1 MKCSFF
7 TRLRDRLDKSERA
20 YLALCFLLPM
30 FLTWLCYVAHGTYP
44 IGEESVL
51 VLDLNGQYVSFFE
64 ALRSL
69 IRGGGSLVYSWER
82 ALGGEF
88 MGIYAYYL
96 ASPWSIIVALFP
108 KAHITEA
115 LLVMFL
121 IKSGLCG
128 LTFGTFLHHT
138 FRMRADIAHRPSRSA
153 SIIFSTLYAMS
164 AYAIIQAHNTMWI
177 DELYILPL
185 LALGVERLIRR
196 RNYTLYAA
204 SLALAIIVNFYIGYM
219 MCIFTLFYFFYCY
232 FTMPAELRNPDC
244 EKRHFALS
252 LCRIG
257 VLSVI
262 AIAIAAVIILPSYY
276 SLTFGKTTFS
286 DPVYEFTQRFDF
298 ADLLVKFYPGSY
310 DTVRPEGLP
319 FVYCGTLSLILLP
332 VFFLSKRVRLREK
345 IWGAAALIFFTF
357 CFDISVVDLIWHGF
371 QKPNWLNY
379 RYSFMLIFFVLIF
392 AYRAYCGVVARETD
406 IRCVLYVGGALLL
419 FIIIIQK
426 LGVEFVE
433 DFSCVWFSVLAIV
446 ILCSALGAVYQYG
459 AGMGRSAGVLM
470 TAIISVEMIAA
481 GTIAIYDLDE
491 DVVYTSRTTY
501 VNYMDKISPLIDRI
515 TASDTSFYRLEKE
528 FHRKT
533 NDPMA
538 LGYRG
543 LSNSTSTLNS
553 SVITLLNRYGLTSKS
568 NWSKYLGGT
577 SVSDTLFGLKYVIY
591 DAEHHELFYTPYDS
605 DPENELYG
613 YYNPYALSVAYA
625 SSNAIETLDA
635 SEAENPF
642 VLMNETV
649 TALLGDEDTIGLFK
663 SVRATDLDY
672 DNCDITYVTGHKK
685 YTPEIEGRGARLTFK
700 ITGAGLE
707 NELFVFVPTEYPREC
722 TVRVN
727 GEEVCKIL
735 GNDSDCIHSLG
746 FFEKGEEIIVS
757 IALEEDVCYI
767 ANGSDYF
774 YYLDTE
780 LFRETMP
787 RLADGNYT
795 VEKYSDT
802 ALSGHVTMP
811 ENMTT
816 LFTTIPYDDG
826 WSVSV
831 DGENVPILKTL
842 DSLLAVNAS
851 AGEHEVSFTYCPK
864 CVTYGV
870 ILCLAG
876 LVMFA
881 LAVVYDILRVRRRGE
896 YDAIAPDIGE
906 LADTSDSSS
915 AAPDELP
922 CVGEDIADG
931 SDSPPEDGA
940 NADSDSAESIKNEK
954 TERNNDIQ

>member
-1 MKCSFF
+1 MKFLKR
-7 TRLRDRLDKSERA
+7 TRERLCASERA
-20 YLALCFLLPM
+20 YLALCFLLPAL
-30 FLTWLCYVAHGTYP
+30 LTWLCYIAHGTYP
-44 IGEESVL
+44 IGDESVL

-64 ALRSL
+64 ALRDL
-69 IRGGGSLVYSWER
+69 IRNGGSLVYSWER

-88 MGIYAYYL
+88 LGIYAYYL

-108 KAHITEA
+108 KIHITEA

-128 LTFGTFLHHT
+128 LTFGMFIHHT
-138 FRMRADIAHRPSRSA
+138 FRMRSDCAHRPSRSA
-153 SIIFSTLYAMS
+153 SVIFSTLYAMS

-185 LALGVERLIRR
+185 LALGIDRLIRR
-196 RNYTLYAA
+196 RNYTLYVA
-204 SLALAIIVNFYIGYM
+204 SLALAMIVNFYIGYM

-232 FTMPAELRNPDC
+232 FTMSDELRNPDC
-244 EKRHFALS
+244 EKCHFALS

-262 AIAIAAVIILPSYY
+262 ALAIAAIIILPAYY

-298 ADLLVKFYPGSY
+298 ADLLIKFYPGSY

-332 VFFLSKRVRLREK
+332 VYFISKRVAVREK
-345 IWGAAALIFFTF
+345 LWGAAALMFFTF
-357 CFDISVVDLIWHGF
+357 CFDISVIDIIWHGF

-379 RYSFMLIFFVLIF
+379 RYSFMLIFFVVIF
-392 AYRAYCGVVARETD
+392 AYRAYCGICARETD
-406 IRCVLYVGGALLL
+406 IRFALYSGGAMIL
-419 FIIIIQK
+419 FILIMQK
-426 LGVEFVE
+426 IGVEYLE
-433 DFSCVWFSVLAIV
+433 DFSCVWFSVIAIV

-459 AGMGRSAGVLM
+459 KAMGRSAGVLI

-501 VNYMDKISPLIDRI
+501 VNYMNKISPLIDRI
-515 TASDTSFYRLEKE
+515 TASDDSFYRLEKE

-553 SVITLLNRYGLTSKS
+553 SIITLLNEYGFTSKS

-577 SVSDTLFGLKYVIY
+577 AVSDTLFGLKYVIY
-591 DAEHHELFYTPYDS
+591 DEEHHELFYTPYDS
-605 DPENELYG
+605 DPANELYG
-613 YYNPYALSVAYA
+613 YYNPYALSIAYA
-625 SSNAIETLDA
+625 ASPEIKAVSA
-635 SEAENPF
+635 SEASNPF

-649 TALLGDEDTIGLFK
+649 TAMLGEEKTVELFK
-663 SVRATDLDY
+663 NVRATDLEY

-685 YTPEIEGRGARLTFK
+685 YAPEIEGRDARLTFK

-707 NELFVFVPTEYPREC
+707 NELFIFVPTEYPREC

-746 FFEKGEEIIVS
+746 FFEEGEEIIVS
-757 IALEEDVCYI
+757 LALNEDVCYI

-774 YYLDTE
+774 YYLDTA

-787 RLADGNYT
+787 RLSTGNYS
-795 VEKYSDT
+795 VEAYSDT
-802 ALSGHVTMP
+802 MLSGKVNVPTQ
-811 ENMTT
+811 MTT
-816 LFTTIPYDDG
+816 LFTTIPYDEG
-826 WSVSV
+826 WTVKV
-831 DGENVPILKTL
+831 DGEDAPIIKTL
-842 DSLLAVNAS
+842 DSLLCVDITE
-851 AGEHEVSFTYCPK
+851 GEHEVVFTYRPK

-870 ILCLAG
+870 MLCIGG
-876 LVMFA
+876 LIFFA
-881 LAVVYDILRVRRRGE
+881 AVIAYDIIRVRKRAAAYSFAGE
-896 YDAIAPDIGE
+896 FNLFQD
-906 LADTSDSSS
+906 
-915 AAPDELP
+915 
-922 CVGEDIADG
+922 
-931 SDSPPEDGA
+931 
-940 NADSDSAESIKNEK
+940 DSDSDDFISDSTAENPQNGEINDTNLHADENGHPDNPQNDD
-954 TERNNDIQ
+954 TERNNDTK